1 MDYGSGLIGI
11 TLNYPNLYP
20 ARPPGATK
28 QEHPSGDRQQ
38 LQWIGTLQ
46 YLTMAEKS
54 SPIPTL
60 KNTMALGTWVV
71 GLTTAIATVAIW
83 QGVQNLVPWTRI
95 TNQEPNVEI
104 STLVV
109 QQIRG
114 VSELT
119 TTVFAMETVVPTSQ
133 ERQWGNVVLGRTD
146 LLYIGYGEVRAGID
160 LGQLDEDSIRY
171 HGDKLTVTLPPPQ
184 ILDQK
189 IDVERSR
196 IYQYDR
202 GFLNLGPDTAPELQN
217 LAQRQTLAKITA
229 AACDQGILDQ
239 ANERAEMA
247 VGSLLK
253 GTGYKEVEI
262 KTSIP
267 STCKPSTPS

>member
-1 MDYGSGLIGI
+1 MAEKLPALQFPQKILKNTLILGSWGI
-11 TLNYPNLYP
+11 TL
-20 ARPPGATK
+20 
-28 QEHPSGDRQQ
+28 
-38 LQWIGTLQ
+38 
-46 YLTMAEKS
+46 TM
-54 SPIPTL
+54 
-60 KNTMALGTWVV
+60 
-71 GLTTAIATVAIW
+71 AIATIGIW
-83 QGVQNLVPWTRI
+83 QGLRTIAPWTRI
-95 TNQEPNVEI
+95 SNGEAKAEI

-133 ERQWGNVVLGRTD
+133 ERQWGDFVLGRTD

-160 LGQLDEDSIRY
+160 LAQMDENNIQQR
-171 HGDKLTVTLPPPQ
+171 GEKLIVTLPPPQ

-202 GFLNLGPDTAPELQN
+202 GFLNLGPDTAPELQD

-239 ANERAEMA
+239 ANERAETA

-262 KTSIP
+262 KTTIP
-267 STCKPSTPS
+267 GTCGPSTPSPKI